1 MVRRIVILFIF
12 VAGAFSIPAFGQE
25 KPVQKLEEALKN
37 ISSTEPNP
45 TDSEKVKSEKLM
57 VSLQRKIEELE
68 KKGKKEEKNIYSAD
82 ADTAQKMNIWLIDY
96 TPDIMTGLF
105 FGSARD
111 ADGNTI
117 NISNG
122 SFMVQVK

>member
-1 MVRRIVILFIF
+1 MVPYFY
-12 VAGAFSIPAFGQE
+12 FSTTNG
-25 KPVQKLEEALKN
+25 
-37 ISSTEPNP
+37 
-45 TDSEKVKSEKLM
+45 
-57 VSLQRKIEELE
+57 SLV
-68 KKGKKEEKNIYSAD
+68 KNIYSAD
-82 ADTAQKMNIWLIDY
+82 ADTAEKMNIWLIDY

-111 ADGNTI
+111 ANGNTI